1 MTCLTCP
8 QGHREYHKYDSLIRC
23 QGRAIPV
30 LAAYN
35 TAEAKERT
43 GKPHWCPIDPVEI
56 VEVPKLTKQLEKP
69 KGPNKLLTDEQVRE
83 IRKNF
88 KKGKSINTMAKEY
101 GVAWSTVRRAAVR
114 TNYKSV
120 I

>member
-43 GKPHWCPIDPVEI
+43 GRPHWCPIDPVE
-56 VEVPKLTKQLEKP
+56 EKP
-69 KGPNKLLTDEQVRE
+69 KAYKLTSAPKSTNKLFTDDQIRDIRMRFRSGTKIRE
-83 IRKNF
+83 LAKDF
-88 KKGKSINTMAKEY
+88 KVSWTTIQRVT
-101 GVAWSTVRRAAVR
+101 S
-114 TNYKSV
+114 YKRYQNV
-120 I
+120 V